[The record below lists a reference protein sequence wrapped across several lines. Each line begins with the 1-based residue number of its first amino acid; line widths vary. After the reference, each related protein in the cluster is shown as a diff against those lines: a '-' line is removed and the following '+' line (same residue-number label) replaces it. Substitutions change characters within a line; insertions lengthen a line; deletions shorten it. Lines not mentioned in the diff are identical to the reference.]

1 MANKFDSEQAR
12 AIRVALENG
21 RTIAA
26 WSATVNDSAGDRRIA
41 IVLAVTA
48 RAATGIAAALGG
60 VVRVGPAHVRDMQ
73 GAIDRALAKRPELPA
88 HSAAPVAAPS
98 ERAVARDYLRG
109 VAERP
114 GDQAV
119 YAVLGRS
126 VVRRAAGQ
134 PRGGVNVGVPRQ
146 PGTPFVGEYTLR
158 SGKAAA

>member
-1 MANKFDSEQAR
+1 MVNKFDSEQAR
-12 AIRVALENG
+12 AIRVALESG
-21 RTIAA
+21 RKLGA
-26 WSATVNDSAGDRRIA
+26 WSATVTDGSGGRRIA
-41 IVLAVTA
+41 IVIAVTQRGA
-48 RAATGIAAALGG
+48 MSLATSLGG
-60 VVRVGPAHVRDMQ
+60 VVRVGPAHVRDLQ

-158 SGKAAA
+158 SGKRAA

>member
-1 MANKFDSEQAR
+1 MVNKFDSEQAR

-21 RTIAA
+21 RQIAA

-48 RAATGIAAALGG
+48 RAATSLAAELGG
-60 VVRVGPAHVRDMQ
+60 VVRVGPAHVRDLQ

-88 HSAAPVAAPS
+88 HAAAPVAAPS
-98 ERAVARDYLRG
+98 ERERAREYLRG

-114 GDQAV
+114 GDGAV
-119 YAVLGRS
+119 YAVLGRA

-134 PRGGVNVGVPRQ
+134 PRGGVNVGVQRQ